1 VTFPRPRLH
10 FEQSILLYCLPM
22 DNVKGLKPFF
32 EPESIAIIG
41 ISRKTGP
48 GTYNALE
55 NLLNYGYGGRL
66 YPVNPNASEIA
77 GIKAYPS
84 IKDVPGPVDLAVI
97 STPRERVP
105 QHVRDCAERGI
116 RCVSILTQGFND
128 AGDEVGNRLL
138 HEIKETAAATG
149 CRVLGP
155 NSFGSAS
162 YFHNFCSAFARVS
175 MQPSPVGL
183 VSQTGGIFDGVSEFR
198 FVGKGIDVGNICN
211 VDFADC
217 LDYFEQDPQVRVI
230 ALHIEGMPDPRHFI
244 ETARRVSHS
253 KPIVAL
259 KTGRSRQAVKAAQSH
274 TGSLAGNGDI
284 WEAAF
289 KQAGIISVYSMEEMM
304 DVTRA
309 LYMLPPLTNPN
320 ICVATFSGGTAI
332 MALDAMQG
340 TNLSAGELP
349 ERTRDLIARQAP
361 PWLGVGN
368 PVDYWPMVMG
378 AESVPQAIEHIM
390 EILLGDRKF
399 GGWMFIQIVPDL
411 KRGGLTRDIL
421 KGIVARHPDKPLVS
435 VLTGPHGSEI
445 IRELQSEGVLAFP
458 TPERASRALARL
470 YTYHLRRGSR

>member
-1 VTFPRPRLH
+1 
-10 FEQSILLYCLPM
+10 M
-22 DNVKGLKPFF
+22 DNVQGLKPFF
-32 EPESIAIIG
+32 EPASIAIIG
-41 ISRKTGP
+41 LSRKTGP

-55 NLLNYGYGGRL
+55 NLISYGYAGL
-66 YPVNPNASEIA
+66 IYPINPNASEIA

-84 IKDVPGPVDLAVI
+84 IKDVPGPVELAVI

-105 QHVRDCAERGI
+105 QHVRDCAASGV

-128 AGDEVGNRLL
+128 AGDEEGNRLL
-138 HEIKETAAATG
+138 ADIKQTAAATG

-217 LDYFEQDPQVRVI
+217 LDYYERDPQVRVI
-230 ALHIEGMPDPRHFI
+230 ALHIEGMPNPRHFI
-244 ETARRVSHS
+244 DSARRVSRS

-259 KTGRSRQAVKAAQSH
+259 KTGRSRQAMKAALSH
-274 TGSLAGNGDI
+274 TGSLAGSNEI

-289 KQAGIISVYSMEEMM
+289 KQAGIVSVYSMEEMM

-340 TNLSAGELP
+340 TDLTTGEP
-349 ERTRDLIARQAP
+349 SPASREQVARHAP

-378 AESVPQAIEHIM
+378 SESVPQAIDRIM
-390 EILLGDRKF
+390 GILLSDRVF

-411 KRGGLTRDIL
+411 RRGGHTRDIL
-421 KGIVARHPDKPLVS
+421 KGIVARHPDRPLVC

-445 IRELQSEGVLAFP
+445 IRELQSDGILAFP

-470 YTYHLRRGSR
+470 YRYHLWRSSL